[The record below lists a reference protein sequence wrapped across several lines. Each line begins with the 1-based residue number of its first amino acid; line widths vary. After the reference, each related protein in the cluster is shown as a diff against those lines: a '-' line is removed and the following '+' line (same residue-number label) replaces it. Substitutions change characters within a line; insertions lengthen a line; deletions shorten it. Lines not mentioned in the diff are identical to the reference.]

1 MPPGAA
7 YSAAQEAQRRPS
19 CSAPL
24 QRGQASSARASFS
37 MGSRLPRCTFRR
49 ITVVIKL
56 LRYRS
61 GRVRAIAPWEGPM
74 KRTLLVASLL
84 FVPAAAFA
92 EMGTK
97 PVRSTSI
104 EFGLRA
110 AYAIPFG
117 KSTDSQGD
125 EVYGGLYFSYGFAS
139 LGDPLVAACGSASC
153 SAHTLRVGLQM
164 DYHFVPWG
172 QYDPWLGASLG
183 YEQASASGPGG
194 DATISGF
201 EFLNVQFG
209 VGYRVSSL
217 FAIGPFLGVGIGQ
230 FSHVDAGGTSGSI
243 SNTALHGWMNF
254 GLRMSFTP

>member
-1 MPPGAA
+1 
-7 YSAAQEAQRRPS
+7 
-19 CSAPL
+19 
-24 QRGQASSARASFS
+24 
-37 MGSRLPRCTFRR
+37 
-49 ITVVIKL
+49 
-56 LRYRS
+56 
-61 GRVRAIAPWEGPM
+61 M

-117 KSTDSQGD
+117 KSTDSQGDDLNQFVSHDIPLTLDVSYRFSD